1 MGALIHLDLR
11 HLPPPEPMARALEA
25 VESLPPGAEL
35 ELLTPMMP
43 VPLLELLALRG
54 FSPRA
59 EALADGTARVRVRHA
74 RAGVDACDGPARS

>member
-1 MGALIHLDLR
+1 MGAVIHLDLR

-25 VESLPPGAEL
+25 VESLPPDTEL

-54 FSPRA
+54 FSPSA
-59 EALADGTARVRVRHA
+59 ESLADGTARVRIRHA
-74 RAGVDACDGPARS
+74 RAVVDIRDGPARS